1 MRRGNQKKDF
11 FTVPEYLQWNE
22 QYNKDRKWVAK
33 YYKVCML
40 PSKWNVF
47 CLNVVAQGLGTSTND
62 DAKEYF
68 SHMGAHMIPFAKL
81 RDEERPLIDLAFSK
95 KKADD
100 RKDWLRK
107 FKVNSLLG
115 VSHLLHIK
123 VNVPT
128 ARHVHRP

>member
-1 MRRGNQKKDF
+1 MENGSRNTTRCVLFHPQRPSGLN
-11 FTVPEYLQWNE
+11 TV
-22 QYNKDRKWVAK
+22 V
-33 YYKVCML
+33 
-40 PSKWNVF
+40 
-47 CLNVVAQGLGTSTND
+47 QGLGTSTND

-107 FKVNSLLG
+107 FKVMLH
-115 VSHLLHIK
+115 VSQLI
-123 VNVPT
+123 
-128 ARHVHRP
+128 AY